1 MKKLQVTTLLICL
14 FAFTAINTNAQTQ
27 GAGYALDFNG
37 SSNYIKVADDNSLD
51 FGTSDFTIEVWI
63 NTEGSSSRQGIY
75 SKRVLNGST
84 VLFSLTPSNK
94 LEFYIRSG
102 GSSHKTFQSNT
113 ELQNGKWY
121 HIAVVAD
128 RDGDAVFYING
139 VKETNVLDIS
149 SIGNISTNNYAE
161 IGKSNN
167 IETNSSHRAFKGD
180 MDEYRIWN
188 RALTQTEIRNNM
200 NKPLTGTEAGLVA
213 YYRMNEG
220 QDNTCSDGKDICD
233 KSGYENNGEKK

>member
-14 FAFTAINTNAQTQ
+14 FAFSAINTNAQTQ

-37 SSNYIKVADDNSLD
+37 TTNYIKVTDDNSLD
-51 FGTSDFTIEVWI
+51 FGTSDFTIEAWI
-63 NTEGSSSRQGIY
+63 NTDGSSDRQGIY
-75 SKRVLNGST
+75 SKRVKNGST
-84 VLFSLTPSNK
+84 TLFSLRISNK

-102 GSSHKTFQSNT
+102 GSSHRTFTGNT
-113 ELQNGKWY
+113 ILLTGKWY
-121 HIAVVAD
+121 HVAIVAD
-128 RDGDAVFYING
+128 RNGNAVFYING
-139 VKETNVLDIS
+139 VKETNTLDIS
-149 SIGNISTNNYAE
+149 SVGDVSTNNYAE

-200 NKPLTGTEAGLVA
+200 NKQLTGTEPGLVA

-220 QDNTCSDGKDICD
+220 EDGTCEDGKDICD
-233 KSGYENNGEKK
+233 KSGNGNHGTKN